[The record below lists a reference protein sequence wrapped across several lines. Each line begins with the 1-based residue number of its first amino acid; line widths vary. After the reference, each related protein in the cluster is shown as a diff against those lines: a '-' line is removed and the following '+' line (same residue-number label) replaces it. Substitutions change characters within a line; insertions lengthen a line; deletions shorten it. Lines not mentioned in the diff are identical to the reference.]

1 MTYLEGILMIQHI
14 YLFSPT
20 KEHQD
25 KQIKQV

>member
-20 KEHQD
+20 KGRQD